1 MRTTLTLDP
10 DVAITLR
17 REMRRRGKSL
27 KAIVNEGLRRGLAAP
42 GPGSRP
48 EPFVVEPFHLGGFR
62 PGIDPNRLN
71 QLADEIEVEEQLRKS
86 RR

>member
-10 DVAITLR
+10 DVAIRLR
-17 REMRRRGKSL
+17 REMRRRGESL
-27 KAIVNEGLRRGLAAP
+27 KAIVNEGLRKGLGAS
-42 GPGSRP
+42 GPGARP

-62 PGIDPNRLN
+62 PGVDPARLN
-71 QLADEIEVEEQLRKS
+71 QLVDELEVEEQLRKS